1 MFKEVSVNYNGP
13 VLVKN
18 MQIPPSFRSGHIG
31 VLVQK
36 NAQCSETNEKSI
48 FRFLRYLV
56 FEIWS
61 LNLNHL
67 AEFFFVPND
76 AHCSEMDFLVHE
88 FFLVAIFNFCDEV
101 DFVLNIR
108 SELGTC
114 IVLRT

>member
-36 NAQCSETNEKSI
+36 NAQCSETNEKLLMQ
-48 FRFLRYLV
+48 FLRYLV

-61 LNLNHL
+61 FKILRIVGFSLILSQNMRN
-67 AEFFFVPND
+67 
-76 AHCSEMDFLVHE
+76 
-88 FFLVAIFNFCDEV
+88 
-101 DFVLNIR
+101 VLNQ
-108 SELGTC
+108 TQH
-114 IVLRT
+114 